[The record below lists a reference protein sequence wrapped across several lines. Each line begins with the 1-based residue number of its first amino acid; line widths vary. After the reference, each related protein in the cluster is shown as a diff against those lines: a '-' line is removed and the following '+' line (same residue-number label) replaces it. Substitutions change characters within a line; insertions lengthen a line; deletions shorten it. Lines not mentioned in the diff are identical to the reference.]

1 MNCVG
6 KSLKLIVVKLTCI
19 MDSDVAIVTLFNVK
33 FYWILVIHS
42 KQLPI
47 HQLSNYFAKYNVILI
62 PAVIVRRTITAV

>member
-1 MNCVG
+1 
-6 KSLKLIVVKLTCI
+6 

-47 HQLSNYFAKYNVILI
+47 HQFVYIILLN
-62 PAVIVRRTITAV
+62 TM